1 MIFGTI
7 KFKCDN
13 CGETFRGLN
22 AEWRCTAIVAP
33 VRCPSCGSW
42 HTMPKGFWSPF
53 SNKWIYKK
61 IWKSIDENARI
72 SEL

>member
-42 HTMPKGFWSPF
+42 HTMPKSFWSPF
-53 SNKWIYKK
+53 SNKWIYKR